1 MKNILSVEGRLEMI
15 NPCFVLLLTSFLL
28 SLFCTSAG
36 LSAQCWPEG
45 FTHDTRPEQMW
56 LSCELSPNPNPD
68 REAGLWLQYDFGFPY
83 SLTNSV
89 IWNYN
94 EPTMLELGVTRMAV
108 DYSLDGQNWTH
119 WGEIDLDLASGRR
132 DYAGQAGPDFAGTAM
147 RYVLFTV
154 LSTGNGSDG
163 ACAGLAEVRFNL
175 DATVSVE
182 EPGLAS
188 ALEVFPNPAE
198 DVVDIR
204 LDRNIQKVEVYDQQG
219 RLLQTQSADG
229 RQLTLDL
236 GHLPA
241 GVYHLRVIDREEGF
255 YRQKLVL
262 L

>member
-1 MKNILSVEGRLEMI
+1 MKNTLSVKGGIQAYSARL
-15 NPCFVLLLTSFLL
+15 VLPLLSCLL

-45 FTHDTRPEQMW
+45 FTHDTRPTQMW
-56 LSCELSPNPNPD
+56 LSCEATPNPNPE
-68 REAGLWLQYDFGFPY
+68 REAGLWLMYDFSTPY
-83 SLTNSV
+83 NLTNST

-108 DYSLDGQNWTH
+108 DYSLDGQNWTT
-119 WGEIDLDLASGRR
+119 WGELNLDLATGRR
-132 DYAGQAGPDFAGTAM
+132 DYAGQDGPDFDGASM

-154 LSTGNGSDG
+154 LNTGNGPDG
-163 ACAGLAEVRFNL
+163 CAGLSEVRFNL

-182 EPGLAS
+182 DPELAT

-198 DVVDIR
+198 DIVDIR
-204 LDRNIQKVEVYDQQG
+204 LDATIQRVELYDQQG
-219 RLLQTQSADG
+219 RLLQQQVVNG
-229 RQLTLDL
+229 RQLSMDL

-241 GVYHLRVIDREEGF
+241 GVYHLRVIDTDEEL